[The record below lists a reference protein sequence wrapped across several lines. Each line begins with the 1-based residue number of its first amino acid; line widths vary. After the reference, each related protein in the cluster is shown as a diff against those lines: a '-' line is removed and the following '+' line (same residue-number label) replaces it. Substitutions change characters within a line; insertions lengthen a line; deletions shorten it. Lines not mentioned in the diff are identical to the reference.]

1 MIFRRVILGL
11 LAFTVIIVMIAAGGY
26 FYTVRNLQNLSDT
39 ASSENRF
46 QDQIGY
52 LTNLATL
59 EPWRKNIS
67 AQIANAFF
75 QSGDYVNAAVWFEKA
90 GIGTELS
97 FEDGFHYGHSL
108 LELGNSDTAQKIFRK
123 LGATP
128 GRAEDDYLQLVLS
141 QRKIGDLDG
150 AYSTISTWQREK
162 GSTSENLNYQIGL
175 NQVFSNPDS
184 AASSLLSVSA
194 MNPELQTRLEP
205 LIQTLISNDIKADDR
220 WYQIGQA
227 LFNLREWDIAE
238 KAFGKSTGV
247 NPKNAEGWAMLGQTR
262 ELQEKDGYPDFVK
275 ALDLNPGS
283 RLGRYFLAVYWRD
296 RGQWEISK
304 KYLTDLSLKEPD
316 ESLWQL
322 ELGKTS
328 YTAGDLTATLEQF
341 QRAVN
346 LDPENVTNWQTLAE
360 FSLGNGIDID
370 GVGESAVQKS
380 VLLAPKNPVSNDL
393 MGWLFLIRGDYDN
406 AAKFLRQS
414 VAGDPGFARSHLHYG
429 QALQRL
435 GDLDSARMELMK
447 AVSLNPS
454 GPVGLTANRFLERYF
469 QNE

>member
-1 MIFRRVILGL
+1 MIFRRVIFGL
-11 LAFTVIIVMIAAGGY
+11 LAFTAIMVMIALGSY
-26 FYTVRNLQNLSDT
+26 FYTDRNLQNL
-39 ASSENRF
+39 ANQAGKENRY

-52 LTNLATL
+52 LTVLAER

-67 AQIANAFF
+67 AQIANAYF
-75 QSGDYVNAAVWFEKA
+75 QSSDYVNATVWFEKA
-90 GIGTELS
+90 GFGTELS
-97 FEDGFHYGHSL
+97 FEDEFLYGYSL
-108 LELGNSDTAQKIFRK
+108 MMLGNTDAARNVFRK
-123 LGATP
+123 LGAIP
-128 GRAEDDYLQLVLS
+128 GREEDDYFQLVRF

-150 AYSTISTWQREK
+150 AISTIKLWEK
-162 GSTSENLNYQIGL
+162 EFGSASENLNYQFGL
-175 NQVFSNPDS
+175 IQVVTESDI
-184 AASSLLSVSA
+184 AASTLLSISA

-205 LIQTLISNDIKADDR
+205 LIQTLISNDIKTRNR

-227 LFNLREWDIAE
+227 LFDLREWDLAE
-238 KAFGKSTGV
+238 KAFSKSTEV
-247 NPKNAEGWAMLGQTR
+247 NPKNAEGWAMLGQTK

-296 RGQWEISK
+296 QGQWEISK
-304 KYLTDLSLKEPD
+304 KYLTDLSVEEPD
-316 ESLWQL
+316 ESLWEL

-328 YTAGDLTATLEQF
+328 YAAGDLTATLEHF
-341 QRAVN
+341 QSATN
-346 LDPENVTNWQTLAE
+346 LDSKNVTYWQTIAE

-370 GVGESAVQKS
+370 GVGEGAVQKS
-380 VLLAPKNPVSNDL
+380 VLLAAENPISNDL

-414 VAGDPGFARSHLHYG
+414 VARDPEFARARLHFG
-429 QALQRL
+429 QALQGL

-447 AVSLNPS
+447 AISLDPT
-454 GPVGLTANRFLERYF
+454 GTVGLTANRLLKRYF